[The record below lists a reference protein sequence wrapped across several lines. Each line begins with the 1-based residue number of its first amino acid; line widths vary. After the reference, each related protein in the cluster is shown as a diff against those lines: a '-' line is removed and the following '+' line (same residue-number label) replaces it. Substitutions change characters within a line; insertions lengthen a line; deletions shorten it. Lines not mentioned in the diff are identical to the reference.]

1 MRRSPQGVDGG
12 PRLSVRPDTVR
23 PDISDKRGEPEL
35 SAPNAR
41 RRNRLADAGEN
52 ERAIGK
58 MRSCPGLE
66 PSSYILE
73 CYTYTQT
80 VH

>member
-12 PRLSVRPDTVR
+12 SRLSVRPDTVR
-23 PDISDKRGEPEL
+23 PDISDKRGAPEL

-58 MRSCPGLE
+58 MQSCPGSA
-66 PSSYILE
+66 PSSCISEYF
-73 CYTYTQT
+73 TYTQT